1 MSSQQDPASSASGSH
16 QPQRSILRNLPEE
29 VQVLIVENISAD
41 EDASV
46 ETLGSLTQTCIDLY
60 RIARRDFFHANNF
73 KVFRKAV
80 ESADVSLMSRC
91 EEYDAAPV
99 HLTWCVEPSMKEYRP
114 IDALLL
120 NLDERLDN
128 GRSEQFQDEIRGKVF
143 ESLKWLL
150 ERGADAEATWV
161 SESLEDELPPGREN
175 IGFGHMPTRLLKQ
188 LKVNIGK
195 CGIDVYIDMIEL
207 LSSHGFPNPTRA
219 DALAGSIAMDSKP
232 YHHSAMTW
240 MTKPHYPFCDRTMR
254 AKYFVCSPLDL
265 PLRPYIPPRLLEL
278 MLKEYASRGIK
289 LRDSYNRCPDG
300 LEKTARGNLRNDC
313 YWDHHGLV
321 NCLVG
326 DLHVA
331 LHSPSLTHWK
341 ESWHGEVAD
350 DFRQKVNIMVKY
362 QMIDEEEEA
371 LMRSLLRALDSIT
384 AEITGAGGLR
394 AEHFKT
400 SWIKLCDAVRPFLSD
415 EYDLFY
421 DASVSRPPGP
431 RRVHKFIIG
440 DWWNPWEEYFV
451 QSDAWK
457 RLKLTKEAL
466 GDEEFSSRTQQCWES
481 HYDFEREFLNGF
493 FTYLD
498 MPEWYE
504 VDYEEWRQLFLKT
517 FSLDRILSGDHF
529 WIPKHLKTDLEKWC
543 EANGGTSDDKSL
555 GFKWWKQRIPTDK

>member
-1 MSSQQDPASSASGSH
+1 MASQQDPAPSASHSH
-16 QPQRSILRNLPEE
+16 QPQHSVLRDLPEE
-29 VQVLIVENISAD
+29 IQVLIVENIGAD
-41 EDASV
+41 EDTSV
-46 ETLGSLTQTCIDLY
+46 ETLGSLTQTCTDLH
-60 RIARRDFFHANNF
+60 RIARRDFFHAGNF
-73 KVFRKAV
+73 KMFRKAV

-99 HLTWCVEPSMKEYRP
+99 HLMWCVAPSMKEYRP

-120 NLDERLDN
+120 DLDERLDN

-143 ESLKWLL
+143 ESLRWLL

-175 IGFGHMPTRLLKQ
+175 IGFEHMPTRLLKQ
-188 LKVNIGK
+188 LQVNIGK
-195 CGIDVYIDMIEL
+195 RGVDVYLDMIEL

-219 DALAGSIAMDSKP
+219 DALLGLVAMNSEP

-240 MTKPHYPFCDRTMR
+240 MTKPHYPFCDKSMR
-254 AKYFVCSPLDL
+254 AKYFTCSPLDL
-265 PLRPYIPPRLLEL
+265 PFKSHIPPRLLEL

-289 LRDSYNRCPDG
+289 LRDSYDQCPEG
-300 LEKTARGNLRNDC
+300 LEKAARGHLRNDC

-321 NCLVG
+321 NWLVA
-326 DLHVA
+326 DLHIA

-350 DFRQKVNIMVKY
+350 DFRQKVSIMVKY

-371 LMRSLLRALDSIT
+371 LLRSILAALDSIT
-384 AEITGAGGLR
+384 AEISAAGGVH

-400 SWIKLCDAVRPFLSD
+400 SWIKLCEAVRPFCSN

-421 DASVSRPPGP
+421 DASVARPPGP
-431 RRVHKFIIG
+431 RRVHKFIIE
-440 DWWNPWEEYFV
+440 DWWNPWMEYFV
-451 QSDAWK
+451 QSDAWR

-466 GDEEFSSRTQQCWES
+466 GEDEFSSRTQRCWES
-481 HYDFEREFLNGF
+481 HYDFEAEFLRGC
-493 FTYLD
+493 FTYMD

-504 VDYEEWRQLFLKT
+504 GDYEEWRAG
-517 FSLDRILSGDHF
+517 FS
-529 WIPKHLKTDLEKWC
+529 
-543 EANGGTSDDKSL
+543 
-555 GFKWWKQRIPTDK
+555 